1 MAPQNELSDSRYRIL
16 VDAITDYAIYM
27 LDAAGLVASWNP
39 GAQRFKGYQDHEILG
54 EHFSRFYTASDIEA
68 DLPSRA
74 LATARAEGRF
84 ESEGWRVRKDG
95 SQFWAHVV
103 IDPVIDP
110 QTRQVLGY
118 AKITRDLTERREQE
132 RALRESEQSFRLLVQ
147 GVTDY
152 AIFMLDEKGF
162 VTNWNA
168 GAERIKGYRPDEII
182 GRHFSVFYTPE
193 DHDRREWER
202 ALAKARAN
210 DGFQTEG
217 WRVRKNGERFWASVA
232 IDPIYN
238 DSGSIMGFA
247 KITRDMTERKRAEIA
262 LDTAREALY
271 QSQKMEAVG
280 QLTGGIAHDFNNLL
294 NAVVGSLELL
304 RKRLTDDRQMSLI
317 NNAME
322 GASRGISLT
331 QRMLAFARKQELQAT
346 PISVFDLMGAMSD
359 LLRRS
364 LGPSVNL
371 DFSLPADLDNILV
384 DRNQLELAILN
395 LTVNARDAMPEGG
408 RITISAKNIDAEM
421 SGPAELK
428 PGRYVQIIVVDEG
441 VGMAPDVLAKAVEPF
456 FTTKGIG
463 KGTGLGLP
471 MILGTAQQLGGR
483 LELKSELGKGT
494 TAILWLPAAEPAI
507 PSTVTAEE
515 TITVEEPGSSLRI
528 LAVDDDALILMNTVA
543 LLEDLGHTVVEANSG
558 SEALE
563 KLESEESFDL
573 LITDHAMPKMTGG
586 QLIAE
591 VTSRW
596 PDIPIILASGYAEI
610 PETVLAGVERLAKP
624 FWQADLHK
632 AICNATRLKP
642 GPGIYAVSSGD
653 NASGP

>member
-1 MAPQNELSDSRYRIL
+1 
-16 VDAITDYAIYM
+16 
-27 LDAAGLVASWNP
+27 
-39 GAQRFKGYQDHEILG
+39 
-54 EHFSRFYTASDIEA
+54 
-68 DLPSRA
+68 
-74 LATARAEGRF
+74 
-84 ESEGWRVRKDG
+84 
-95 SQFWAHVV
+95 
-103 IDPVIDP
+103 
-110 QTRQVLGY
+110 
-118 AKITRDLTERREQE
+118 
-132 RALRESEQSFRLLVQ
+132 
-147 GVTDY
+147 
-152 AIFMLDEKGF
+152 
-162 VTNWNA
+162 
-168 GAERIKGYRPDEII
+168 
-182 GRHFSVFYTPE
+182 
-193 DHDRREWER
+193 
-202 ALAKARAN
+202 
-210 DGFQTEG
+210 
-217 WRVRKNGERFWASVA
+217 
-232 IDPIYN
+232 
-238 DSGSIMGFA
+238 
-247 KITRDMTERKRAEIA
+247 
-262 LDTAREALY
+262 
-271 QSQKMEAVG
+271 
-280 QLTGGIAHDFNNLL
+280 
-294 NAVVGSLELL
+294 
-304 RKRLTDDRQMSLI
+304 
-317 NNAME
+317 
-322 GASRGISLT
+322 
-331 QRMLAFARKQELQAT
+331 
-346 PISVFDLMGAMSD
+346 
-359 LLRRS
+359 
-364 LGPSVNL
+364 
-371 DFSLPADLDNILV
+371 
-384 DRNQLELAILN
+384 
-395 LTVNARDAMPEGG
+395 
-408 RITISAKNIDAEM
+408 M

-471 MILGTAQQLGGR
+471 MVLGTAQQLGGR

-632 AICNATRLKP
+632 AICNATKLKP